1 MNDFLYGLGDMFTSS
16 FDILPVIGGYSNV
29 IVAVVLAIAL
39 TKAFMVVIAEED
51 YKGA

>member
-1 MNDFLYGLGDMFTSS
+1 MNDFLYSLGDAFTSS

-29 IVAVVLAIAL
+29 IVAIVLAVCL
-39 TKAFMVVIAEED
+39 TKAFMVVISEE